1 MGNTISS
8 NPSAS
13 AATSTSAQGL
23 LAPWQLL
30 LFAFPSAPHA
40 FVVMPM
46 LVVLP
51 SFYAANTA
59 VTLAQIAAIATLS
72 RILDAL
78 ADPVVGFLSDLTRSR
93 LGPRKPWMLAVAVI
107 CPIAI
112 FFLFQPPKDATV
124 IYFSAWSFALYI
136 GIAMF
141 EIPRSAWAAELTR
154 DYAERSRV
162 SIFVAVS
169 NVAGSLVFWLL
180 PLALW
185 RLTGTTAITSTA
197 ITAIAWM
204 YAVLMPVGLLL
215 GVTLVPTGIPQIQAA
230 GQSAWRAVVQS
241 VRSCRPLWSYL
252 LTIIFWGLGQGAFLS
267 MTYIFFTD
275 YMKLGDKFPIMMIAF
290 FVVQL
295 AAMPVWSLL
304 LKRMDRHR
312 AWAWSLA
319 ADSVARLAVLAL
331 PIGPDAF
338 YPGLL
343 VVLVTAF
350 FNAPANFLP
359 PAILGDVVDYNTL
372 KTGTNKA
379 ANFFALNNLL
389 IKVTMALGSGAA
401 FALLAATNYQ
411 VGAANPS
418 LAQWGLIGGYLGIP
432 TTMHLIS
439 AWVAGR
445 FPLTRQR
452 HEIVRRRLERFEQR
466 KASALA
472 LG

>member
-1 MGNTISS
+1 MD
-8 NPSAS
+8 AS
-13 AATSTSAQGL
+13 TPGASTAGATTEAPQGL
-23 LAPWQLL
+23 LARWQLL
-30 LFAFPSAPHA
+30 LFAFPAAPHA

-93 LGPRKPWMLAVAVI
+93 LGPRKPWMLAVTLI
-107 CPIAI
+107 CPTAI

-124 IYFSAWSFALYI
+124 LYFSGWSFALYI

-141 EIPRSAWAAELTR
+141 EIPRNAWAAELTR
-154 DYAERSRV
+154 DYVERSRV

-185 RLTGTTAITSTA
+185 KLTGTTAITGTA
-197 ITAIAWM
+197 ITAIAWL
-204 YAVLMPVGLLL
+204 YAVLMPAGLLL
-215 GVTLVPTGIPQIQAA
+215 GVAFVPIGIPQIQAV
-230 GQSAWRAVVQS
+230 GQSAWRALVQS
-241 VRSCRPLWSYL
+241 VRSCRPLWRHL
-252 LTIIFWGLGQGAFLS
+252 LTMTFWGLGQGAFLS

-275 YMKLGDKFPIMMIAF
+275 YMKLGEKFPIMMIAF

-295 AAMPVWSLL
+295 AAMPVWSRLI
-304 LKRMDRHR
+304 KGIDRHR

-319 ADSVARLAVLAL
+319 VDSIARLAVLAL
-331 PIGPDAF
+331 PIGPEAF

-343 VVLVTAF
+343 IVLVTAF
-350 FNAPANFLP
+350 FNAPAKFLP
-359 PAILGDVVDYNTL
+359 SAILGDVVDYNTL
-372 KTGTNKA
+372 KTGSNKA
-379 ANFFALNNLL
+379 ANFFALNTLV
-389 IKVTMALGSGAA
+389 IKVTMALGSGVA
-401 FALLAATNYQ
+401 FGLLAATHYQ
-411 VGAANPS
+411 VGAANTT

-432 TTMHLIS
+432 TSMHLIA
-439 AWVAGR
+439 AWLAGH
-445 FPLTRQR
+445 FQLTRQR
-452 HEIVRRRLERFEQR
+452 HEIVRRRLERFEAR
-466 KASALA
+466 KGRALVQS
-472 LG
+472 

>member
-1 MGNTISS
+1 MSGNTSS
-8 NPSAS
+8 TPALG
-13 AATSTSAQGL
+13 AGTPIAAQGR
-23 LAPWQLL
+23 LARWQLL

-78 ADPVVGFLSDLTRSR
+78 ADPIVGFLSDLTRSR
-93 LGPRKPWMLAVAVI
+93 LGPRKPWMLAVALI
-107 CPIAI
+107 CPVAI

-124 IYFSAWSFALYI
+124 LYFSAWSFALYI

-169 NVAGSLVFWLL
+169 NVTGSLVFWVL

-185 RLTGTTAITSTA
+185 KFTGTTAITGTA
-197 ITAIAWM
+197 ITAIAWL
-204 YAVLMPVGLLL
+204 YAILMPVSLLL
-215 GVTLVPTGIPQIQAA
+215 GVALVPTGIPQIQAA
-230 GQSAWRAVVQS
+230 GQSAWRAVVKS
-241 VRSCRPLWSYL
+241 VRSCRPLWNYL
-252 LTIIFWGLGQGAFLS
+252 LMITFWGLGQGAFLS

-295 AAMPVWSLL
+295 AAMPVWSRL
-304 LKRMDRHR
+304 LKRVDRHR

-319 ADSVARLAVLAL
+319 IDSLARLAVLAL
-331 PIGPDAF
+331 PIGPEAF

-343 VVLVTAF
+343 IVLVTAF

-411 VGAANPS
+411 VGGANTS
-418 LAQWGLIGGYLGIP
+418 VAQWGLLAGYLGIP
-432 TTMHLIS
+432 TSMHLIS
-439 AWVAGR
+439 AWLAWQ
-445 FPLTRQR
+445 FPLTRKR
-452 HEIVRRRLERFEQR
+452 HEVVRRRLERFEVR
-466 KASALA
+466 RTRDLA
-472 LG
+472 PV

>member
-1 MGNTISS
+1 MSDTTTAITASGANT
-8 NPSAS
+8 PSAKQS
-13 AATSTSAQGL
+13 LMAR
-23 LAPWQLL
+23 WQLL

-40 FVVMPM
+40 FVMMPM

-78 ADPVVGFLSDLTRSR
+78 ADPIVGFLSDLTRSR
-93 LGPRKPWMLAVAVI
+93 LGPRKPWMLAAALI

-124 IYFSAWSFALYI
+124 LYFSAWSFALYI

-169 NVAGSLVFWLL
+169 NVAGSLVFWVL

-185 RLTGTTAITSTA
+185 KFTGTTAITGTA
-197 ITAIAWM
+197 ITAIAWL
-204 YAVLMPVGLLL
+204 YVVLMPASLLL
-215 GVTLVPTGIPQIQAA
+215 GVALVPAGVPQIQAV
-230 GQSAWRAVVQS
+230 GQSAWRAVMKS
-241 VRSCRPLWSYL
+241 VRSCRPLWSHL
-252 LTIIFWGLGQGAFLS
+252 LTITFWGLGQGAFLS

-295 AAMPVWSLL
+295 AAMPVWSRL
-304 LKRMDRHR
+304 LKHMDRHR

-319 ADSVARLAVLAL
+319 VDSLVRLGVLAL
-331 PIGPDAF
+331 PIGPEAF
-338 YPGLL
+338 YPGLFI
-343 VVLVTAF
+343 VLVTAF

-359 PAILGDVVDYNTL
+359 SAILGDVVDYNTL
-372 KTGTNKA
+372 KTGTNRA

-401 FALLAATNYQ
+401 FALLASVNYQ
-411 VGAANPS
+411 VGGLNTPMAH
-418 LAQWGLIGGYLGIP
+418 WGLIGGYLGIP
-432 TTMHLIS
+432 TITHLIS
-439 AWVAGR
+439 AWLAWR

-452 HEIVRRRLERFEQR
+452 HEIVRRRLERFEVR
-466 KASALA
+466 KKRDLA
-472 LG
+472 LV